1 MSYLKHK
8 PGSIEEIVA
17 KETTKLNDNAYQDMF
32 KKELEK
38 AGKGIGAMTPAEK
51 KAFFNKI
58 DDKYKAKNEA
68 VDNPYAVGMAA
79 AMKAKDDKPP
89 LKKSTITKAHDI
101 AKSIKKDEKNE
112 DLKESTDINFM
123 KGDGAEVSY
132 LKRHG
137 SFMGGGKYYKFRG
150 VNINFFVYYN
160 EKNKNYVEQLKLTSG
175 NRPSNDR
182 EYDKMY
188 DVLKKLGNERR
199 LGKLDDSD
207 VDIYFEGVNEEA
219 KYPHKMYSKDG
230 KEVEAKTPEDH
241 KKYADM
247 GYTHKNETHTFMTK
261 DMNKS
266 KKDAKGEKEI
276 VDPAPKIVQEAIDSQ
291 VYSLVRKYQN
301 KEKPIEFTKDLSKV
315 LDNMKREVNNLNS
328 FKKEM
333 QIKITADREM
343 VIDEIRRMIEI
354 QRMKFDNPAG
364 KPIYN
369 IMLKMTTDV
378 NGISQELDEKE
389 PNSNLIKKYLNNV
402 IGLHKRLQI
411 SLRNVKETVDSK
423 PKMSFKE
430 AYKKAKKEAMNT
442 VGDATADQANQI
454 VGDGPKENDP
464 DIKKPK
470 AKADTGSKAT
480 PIDTSPEVEY
490 KN

>member
-79 AMKAKDDKPP
+79 AMKKTGDKPP

-101 AKSIKKDEKNE
+101 AKSIEKDEK
-112 DLKESTDINFM
+112 
-123 KGDGAEVSY
+123 
-132 LKRHG
+132 
-137 SFMGGGKYYKFRG
+137 
-150 VNINFFVYYN
+150 
-160 EKNKNYVEQLKLTSG
+160 
-175 NRPSNDR
+175 
-182 EYDKMY
+182 
-188 DVLKKLGNERR
+188 
-199 LGKLDDSD
+199 
-207 VDIYFEGVNEEA
+207 NEEA

-247 GYTHKNETHTFMTK
+247 GYTHKNETNTFMTK

-276 VDPAPKIVQEAIDSQ
+276 VDPAPK
-291 VYSLVRKYQN
+291 
-301 KEKPIEFTKDLSKV
+301 
-315 LDNMKREVNNLNS
+315 MK
-328 FKKEM
+328 
-333 QIKITADREM
+333 
-343 VIDEIRRMIEI
+343 
-354 QRMKFDNPAG
+354 
-364 KPIYN
+364 
-369 IMLKMTTDV
+369 
-378 NGISQELDEKE
+378 
-389 PNSNLIKKYLNNV
+389 
-402 IGLHKRLQI
+402 
-411 SLRNVKETVDSK
+411 
-423 PKMSFKE
+423 FKE
-430 AYKKAKKEAMNT
+430 AYKKAKKESMNT
-442 VGDATADQANQI
+442 VGDATADQANQR
-454 VGDGPKENDP
+454 VGEGPKENDP

>member
-79 AMKAKDDKPP
+79 AMKKTGDKPP

-101 AKSIKKDEKNE
+101 AKSIKKDEK
-112 DLKESTDINFM
+112 
-123 KGDGAEVSY
+123 
-132 LKRHG
+132 
-137 SFMGGGKYYKFRG
+137 
-150 VNINFFVYYN
+150 
-160 EKNKNYVEQLKLTSG
+160 
-175 NRPSNDR
+175 
-182 EYDKMY
+182 
-188 DVLKKLGNERR
+188 
-199 LGKLDDSD
+199 
-207 VDIYFEGVNEEA
+207 NEEA

-276 VDPAPKIVQEAIDSQ
+276 VDPAPK
-291 VYSLVRKYQN
+291 
-301 KEKPIEFTKDLSKV
+301 
-315 LDNMKREVNNLNS
+315 MK
-328 FKKEM
+328 
-333 QIKITADREM
+333 
-343 VIDEIRRMIEI
+343 
-354 QRMKFDNPAG
+354 
-364 KPIYN
+364 
-369 IMLKMTTDV
+369 
-378 NGISQELDEKE
+378 
-389 PNSNLIKKYLNNV
+389 
-402 IGLHKRLQI
+402 
-411 SLRNVKETVDSK
+411 
-423 PKMSFKE
+423 FKE

-442 VGDATADQANQI
+442 VGDATADQVNQR
-454 VGDGPKENDP
+454 VGEGPKENDP

-480 PIDTSPEVEY
+480 PVDTSPEVEY

>member
-8 PGSIEEIVA
+8 PGSIEEMMANQA
-17 KETTKLNDNAYQDMF
+17 KKLNDSAYQDMF

-38 AGKGIGAMTPAEK
+38 AGKGIGSMTPAEK

-58 DDKYKAKNEA
+58 DDKYKAKNEDTKEEVSQKDVDKFHTKLDKLVHKSFGHSSDEKKKEVKEEDAYDKDDEKPKSKPKKEA

-79 AMKAKDDKPP
+79 AMKKTGDKPP

-101 AKSIKKDEKNE
+101 AKSIKKDEK
-112 DLKESTDINFM
+112 
-123 KGDGAEVSY
+123 
-132 LKRHG
+132 
-137 SFMGGGKYYKFRG
+137 
-150 VNINFFVYYN
+150 
-160 EKNKNYVEQLKLTSG
+160 
-175 NRPSNDR
+175 
-182 EYDKMY
+182 
-188 DVLKKLGNERR
+188 
-199 LGKLDDSD
+199 
-207 VDIYFEGVNEEA
+207 NEEA

-276 VDPAPKIVQEAIDSQ
+276 VDPAPK
-291 VYSLVRKYQN
+291 
-301 KEKPIEFTKDLSKV
+301 
-315 LDNMKREVNNLNS
+315 MK
-328 FKKEM
+328 
-333 QIKITADREM
+333 
-343 VIDEIRRMIEI
+343 
-354 QRMKFDNPAG
+354 
-364 KPIYN
+364 
-369 IMLKMTTDV
+369 
-378 NGISQELDEKE
+378 
-389 PNSNLIKKYLNNV
+389 
-402 IGLHKRLQI
+402 
-411 SLRNVKETVDSK
+411 
-423 PKMSFKE
+423 FKE

-442 VGDATADQANQI
+442 VGDATADQANQR
-454 VGDGPKENDP
+454 VGEGPKENDP

>member
-79 AMKAKDDKPP
+79 AMKKTGDKPP

-101 AKSIKKDEKNE
+101 AKSIKKDEK
-112 DLKESTDINFM
+112 
-123 KGDGAEVSY
+123 
-132 LKRHG
+132 
-137 SFMGGGKYYKFRG
+137 
-150 VNINFFVYYN
+150 
-160 EKNKNYVEQLKLTSG
+160 
-175 NRPSNDR
+175 
-182 EYDKMY
+182 
-188 DVLKKLGNERR
+188 
-199 LGKLDDSD
+199 
-207 VDIYFEGVNEEA
+207 NEEA

-276 VDPAPKIVQEAIDSQ
+276 VDPAPK
-291 VYSLVRKYQN
+291 
-301 KEKPIEFTKDLSKV
+301 
-315 LDNMKREVNNLNS
+315 MK
-328 FKKEM
+328 
-333 QIKITADREM
+333 
-343 VIDEIRRMIEI
+343 
-354 QRMKFDNPAG
+354 
-364 KPIYN
+364 
-369 IMLKMTTDV
+369 
-378 NGISQELDEKE
+378 
-389 PNSNLIKKYLNNV
+389 
-402 IGLHKRLQI
+402 
-411 SLRNVKETVDSK
+411 
-423 PKMSFKE
+423 FKE

-442 VGDATADQANQI
+442 VGDATADQANQR
-454 VGDGPKENDP
+454 VGEGPKENDP